1 MVKGEKYMEEKK
13 INLTHDFPLARDT
26 KVIAEKMYR
35 ENAKYDLE
43 QYLGKV
49 IIEEINLARNRGKM
63 STFVSVECVRCK
75 SASNLVEE
83 DLAIVYDKIQGL
95 LRTNGFKVDYFYKY
109 EMNLPV
115 IFHISW
121 DDN

>member
-1 MVKGEKYMEEKK
+1 MEEKK
-13 INLTHDFPLARDT
+13 INLTHDFPFARDI
-26 KVIAEKMYR
+26 KVGAEKMYK

-49 IIEEINLARNRGKM
+49 ILEEITFARNRGKM

-75 SASNLVEE
+75 PASNLVEE
-83 DLAIVYDKIQGL
+83 DLTKVYDKIQGL
-95 LRTNGFKVDYFYKY
+95 LRMKGFETDYFYKY
-109 EMNLPV
+109 ETNLPV

-121 DDN
+121 DNN

>member
-1 MVKGEKYMEEKK
+1 MVKGKKYMEEKK
-13 INLTHDFPLARDT
+13 INLTYEFPLARDT
-26 KVIAEKMYR
+26 KVMAEKMYR

-49 IIEEINLARNRGKM
+49 ILEEINLARNRGKM

-83 DLAIVYDKIQGL
+83 DLVIVYDKIQGL
-95 LRTNGFKVDYFYKY
+95 LRTNGFEVDYFYKY
-109 EMNLPV
+109 EMKLPV

-121 DDN
+121 R